1 MTKFDDELTNGRFI
15 ISYCDI
21 CHRSVWP
28 PSTHCNICHEIT
40 SWKQGNEYGQIIEYS
55 KKENYYFCL
64 IQTNDDIRILGRITS
79 SSEPKIGQNVQL
91 ECCSFD
97 KKPIFLFKL
106 L

>member
-15 ISYCDI
+15 ISYCDR

-28 PSTHCNICHEIT
+28 PSTYCNICHETT
-40 SWKQGNEYGQIIEYS
+40 SWKQGNEHGQIIEYS

-64 IQTNDDIRILGRITS
+64 IQTNDGIRILGRITNS
-79 SSEPKIGQNVQL
+79 IEPKIGQNVQL
-91 ECCSFD
+91 EWCGFD
-97 KKPIFLFKL
+97 KIPTFLFKL